1 MGKKSTH
8 DRIASRLAN
17 KFRTRH
23 RRTGVDLHAKD
34 KAIEV
39 AASTGD
45 LHQSMGQLRASRK
58 PKKYLAV
65 PPSYVPRAK
74 RLTKGTGVGVMTPS
88 GKIRKR
94 SRRKS

>member
-1 MGKKSTH
+1 MEKKSAH

-17 KFRTRH
+17 KFKTRH
-23 RRTGVDLHAKD
+23 RRTGVDLRVKD

-39 AASTGD
+39 AASSSD
-45 LHQSMGQLRASRK
+45 LYQSMRQLRASRK

-65 PPSYVPRAK
+65 PPSYVPRA
-74 RLTKGTGVGVMTPS
+74 RSLTKGTGIGVMTPS

-94 SRRKS
+94 SRKRS